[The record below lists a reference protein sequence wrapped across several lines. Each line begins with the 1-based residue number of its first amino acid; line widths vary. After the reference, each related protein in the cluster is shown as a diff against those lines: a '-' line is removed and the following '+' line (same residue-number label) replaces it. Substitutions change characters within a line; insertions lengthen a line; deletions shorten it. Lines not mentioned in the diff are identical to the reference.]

1 MNEIEIEGVE
11 ALKRLLKVVQRHD
24 FGTHSVKPIYEF
36 LAGLYSDDFAPS
48 MWALSTRIS
57 DEHFQDV
64 LSTMLL
70 IRSSR
75 KEPHEFFK
83 EGGRIWIQDVIKG
96 LRPHRC
102 SYLSREFDDE
112 RERRQREL
120 ENEDDK

>member
-1 MNEIEIEGVE
+1 MDAKEKEGIE
-11 ALKRLLKVVQRHD
+11 ALKRLLDAVQSHD
-24 FGTHSVKPIYEF
+24 FGTHSVKPIYEL

-48 MWALSTRIS
+48 MWALCTRIG
-57 DEHFQDV
+57 DEHFQDI
-64 LSTMLL
+64 LSTMQL
-70 IRSSR
+70 IRSTR

-83 EGGRIWIQDVIKG
+83 EGSRIWVQDVIKG

-120 ENEDDK
+120 ENEDD